1 MRNKLTANPSPAP
14 GKRRFPF
21 HIVVFVA
28 PGMLIYT
35 LFMIYPLLDSLRIG
49 FFGNMSDGG
58 GFVGFGNFRLLL
70 GDPAWWERFSGAFTN
85 SFKFFLINFLVQ
97 NPVGLMLAALL
108 AGKTK
113 ASGLYRTL
121 IFTPAVLSLVI
132 VAFVWQLLLSPLWG
146 LASEFLGLF
155 GLRHLYQPWLGL
167 PDTALPVLALIS
179 AWQYV
184 GIPMM
189 LYYAAL
195 IRIPDE
201 LIEAARIDGAG
212 SWQIFW
218 RVKFPLLLPMV
229 GVVTLLTYIGNISA
243 FDIIFAVKGPLAGPN
258 YATDTLMTLFY
269 RTFFGFGFQQPNPAM
284 GGAIAG
290 ATFTILMAGVAAYF
304 CIWQRRVR
312 SHEF

>member
-1 MRNKLTANPSPAP
+1 MTVDPSSEP
-14 GKRRFPF
+14 GRRRFPF
-21 HIVVFVA
+21 HVVVFIA
-28 PGMLIYT
+28 PGLLIYT
-35 LFMIYPLLDSLRIG
+35 LFMVYPLLDSLRIG
-49 FFGNMSDGG
+49 FFGNKVDGG
-58 GFVGFGNFRLLL
+58 NFVGLENYSLLL
-70 GDPAWWERFSGAFTN
+70 GDPAWRERFSGAFMN

-97 NPVGLMLAALL
+97 NPVALMLAALL

-113 ASGLYRTL
+113 ADGLYRTV

-146 LASEFLGLF
+146 LARDFLGLF
-155 GLRHLYQPWLGL
+155 GLSHLYQPWLGL

-179 AWQYV
+179 AWQFV

-195 IRIPDE
+195 ISIPDE
-201 LIEAARIDGAG
+201 LSEAARIDGAS
-212 SWQIFW
+212 SWQAFW
-218 RVKFPLLLPMV
+218 HVKFPLLLPMV
-229 GVVTLLTYIGNISA
+229 GVVALLTYIGNISA
-243 FDIIFAVKGPLAGPN
+243 FDIIFAIKGPLAGPN

-269 RTFFGFGFQQPNPAM
+269 RTFFGFGFQQPDPAM

-290 ATFTILMAGVAAYF
+290 ATFIILMVGVVAYF

-312 SHEF
+312 NYEY